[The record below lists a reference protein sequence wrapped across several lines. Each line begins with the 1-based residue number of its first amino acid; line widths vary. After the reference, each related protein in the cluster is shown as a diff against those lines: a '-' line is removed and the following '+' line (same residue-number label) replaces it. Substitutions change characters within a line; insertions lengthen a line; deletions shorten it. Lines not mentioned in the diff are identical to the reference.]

1 MDKRK
6 FEVLTLLEGSF
17 LAGARDIRSR
27 LLRGTEFCRSLE
39 L

>member
-6 FEVLTLLEGSF
+6 FEVLTLLERSF
-17 LAGARDIRSR
+17 LAGAHDTRSR
-27 LLRGTEFCRSLE
+27 LLRGTELCRSLE